1 MYRND
6 APRMS
11 PSNPSPAAHGR
22 VPSTPDLYEEYEELF
37 QQMEGGSPRI
47 AQQQPVHQQPAHQ
60 RPAHQQPAHQ
70 RPAHQR
76 PAHQQPAHQQ
86 PAHQQPAHQQPTDCP
101 ARQQHLMPPKQVA
114 SERLQQQAHQ
124 GEYQGI
130 TEQANNSRNS
140 KYREFYSFKVH
151 GSKAA
156 LNFVPDETRK
166 QFLTVSLEA
175 AELQNKATR
184 TYNWKNKSR
193 VQLTRGEFLEVVAV
207 LLGIGADCQCKFDNH
222 GTPGGAKK
230 GFQMIHQ
237 GNKVFVSVFEANKP
251 PRSVPIPL
259 MEATQIA
266 HMMLSI
272 YVDNYPGLTT
282 DTVLTSLILATRKR
296 DSMARSV
303 ANEPA

>member
-22 VPSTPDLYEEYEELF
+22 VLSTPDLYEEYEELL
-37 QQMEGGSPRI
+37 QQMEGGCSEHSPRI
-47 AQQQPVHQQPAHQ
+47 ARQH
-60 RPAHQQPAHQ
+60 
-70 RPAHQR
+70 
-76 PAHQQPAHQQ
+76 
-86 PAHQQPAHQQPTDCP
+86 PTDRP
-101 ARQQHLMPPKQVA
+101 ARQQHLVPPKQVA
-114 SERLQQQAHQ
+114 SERLPQQVHQ
-124 GEYQGI
+124 GEYLGI
-130 TEQANNSRNS
+130 TEQANNSRS
-140 KYREFYSFKVH
+140 GKYREFYSFKVH

-175 AELQNKATR
+175 AELQDKSTR

-193 VQLTRGEFLEVVAV
+193 VQLTRGEFLEVVSV

-222 GTPGGAKK
+222 GPQGGAKK
-230 GFQMIHQ
+230 GFQMLHQ

-251 PRSVPIPL
+251 ARSVPIPL

-296 DSMARSV
+296 DSAAGGA
-303 ANEPA
+303 ANGRA